1 MVNFCQYYVDFIQQF
16 IHNIVALIKSIF
28 GAIFK
33 FFGKDIAG
41 YFNSLLSYSNK
52 FNALDWICYVVVFL
66 INIGLIC
73 FVIVFLV
80 YVIKRKLRIKKKQFE
95 KEELLEEIETLNYK
109 IEELIQEKNQ
119 IFAMKVSSLGV
130 KTNQGFDIRSSE
142 DTTKEKKVKSTNS
155 RFTKLISVDEKYE
168 FEITNVNMS
177 PDDMV
182 NLPQLVER
190 FVNFAASQMRL
201 YYDKSIVAVFFA
213 GMATSKVMI
222 LEGISGTG
230 KTSLPYAMGK
240 FFQNDSS
247 IVSVQPSWRDRAE
260 IIGYL
265 NEFTKKFNETDFL
278 KALYETTYR
287 EDLNFIILDEM
298 NLARIEY
305 YFAEFLS
312 IMEMPDASEW
322 KIDLVPE
329 SLDTD
334 PKNIVNGKLLVP
346 QNVWFIGTANKD
358 DSTFTITDKV
368 YDRSTVIE
376 MNNRAKF
383 IDAPLTQ
390 PITMSFEYL
399 DNLFATATKEYA
411 LSNKTIENIQKLD
424 RFIADN
430 FKVTFGNRIM
440 KQLKAF
446 VPVYVACGFKETAGI
461 DYFIARKVLRKF
473 EVLNLSFL
481 HKELEDLITFL
492 DRMYGKGVF
501 VECQTYLRD
510 LIKNS

>member
-119 IFAMKVSSLGV
+119 IFAMKVSSLGM
-130 KTNQGFDIRSSE
+130 KTNQGFDIRSNEESP
-142 DTTKEKKVKSTNS
+142 KEKKAKSTNS

-222 LEGISGTG
+222 L
-230 KTSLPYAMGK
+230 
-240 FFQNDSS
+240 
-247 IVSVQPSWRDRAE
+247 
-260 IIGYL
+260 
-265 NEFTKKFNETDFL
+265 
-278 KALYETTYR
+278 
-287 EDLNFIILDEM
+287 
-298 NLARIEY
+298 
-305 YFAEFLS
+305 
-312 IMEMPDASEW
+312 
-322 KIDLVPE
+322 
-329 SLDTD
+329 
-334 PKNIVNGKLLVP
+334 
-346 QNVWFIGTANKD
+346 
-358 DSTFTITDKV
+358 
-368 YDRSTVIE
+368 
-376 MNNRAKF
+376 
-383 IDAPLTQ
+383 
-390 PITMSFEYL
+390 
-399 DNLFATATKEYA
+399 
-411 LSNKTIENIQKLD
+411 
-424 RFIADN
+424 
-430 FKVTFGNRIM
+430 
-440 KQLKAF
+440 
-446 VPVYVACGFKETAGI
+446 
-461 DYFIARKVLRKF
+461 
-473 EVLNLSFL
+473 
-481 HKELEDLITFL
+481 
-492 DRMYGKGVF
+492 
-501 VECQTYLRD
+501 
-510 LIKNS
+510 